1 MDPSPRFGALEDSS
15 GFQVLWEDG
24 DRVFCRTGWP
34 MADGGRSTVLAAQPT
49 AEHPTLASLER
60 LAHEYRLRDQ
70 LDSAWAA
77 RPLELVRE
85 GGRTLLL
92 FEDLGGEPLT
102 SLLTSPLEAGRFLR
116 LAISIVTALSK
127 VHQHGLIH
135 KDLKPANILVAAN
148 GEVRFTGFGIASR
161 LPCERQAP
169 EPPETIAGT
178 LAYMAPEQTGRMNR
192 SVDAR
197 SDLYALG
204 VTLYQM
210 ITGSLPFTAD
220 DPMEW
225 VHCHIARRPVP
236 PATRLATVPEAVSAI
251 ITKLLAK
258 TAEDRYQTA
267 TGVEHDLRHCLAEWD
282 RHGRIDG
289 FPLGQKDT
297 PDRLVI
303 PEKLYGR
310 EREIASLLAA
320 FDRVVESGALE
331 LVLVSGYSGIGKS
344 SVVNEL
350 RKVLVPPAGLFAA
363 GKFDQY
369 KRDIPYATLAQAF
382 QSLVQSLL
390 SKRDTELA
398 GWRDALLK
406 ALTPNGQLMLD
417 VVPELKL
424 IIGEQPPVLE
434 LPPQD
439 AQRRF
444 QLVFRRFIGV
454 FAQAEHPLALFLDDL
469 QWLDA
474 ATLDLIEDLLTRSD
488 LQHLMLIGAY
498 RNNEVTAAHPLMR
511 TLDAIKTAGG
521 KVAEITLMPLAEEH
535 LAQLI
540 ADALHCEFK
549 RTAPLAQLVHEK
561 TGGNPFFTIQFMSS
575 LGEEG
580 LLVFDHDAARWSW
593 DVHRIHAKGYA
604 DNVVDLMVGKLAR
617 LPAQTQAAVQQLA
630 CVGNAAETT
639 MLSIAFGTSE
649 ERVHTA
655 LSEAVLL
662 ELVERLKGSYK
673 FVHDRVQEAAYSMI
687 PEASRVPAHL
697 RIGRLLAA
705 QTPPEQRREMIF
717 EIVNQLNR
725 GAALITEQEE
735 RERLAELDLIAGK
748 RAKAS
753 TAYTSARTYLST
765 GMDVLG
771 REGWTSRYELA
782 FGLWLERAECEYL
795 CGNFDEAE
803 QLLSELLAR
812 GASKIDKA
820 AAYRL
825 KIDLHVMKSEYPKA
839 VESALECLRLFGVDM
854 PPHPAREEVEAEYE
868 RVWSAIGGR
877 PIESL
882 IDLPLM
888 TDPEMQ
894 AAMRVL
900 SVLNPP
906 AYFTDINLAHLHL
919 CHMVNI
925 TLRCGM
931 TDASAHAY
939 AWFGVILGPVF
950 HRYSDGY
957 RFGRLACDLVERHD
971 LVAYK
976 ARNYFSMEIVALWT
990 QPPQAAIDSIR
1001 MAFRTGVETG
1011 DLAIACYSCNHTVT
1025 DLLTRGDHL
1034 DEVWQESEHG
1044 LDFAHKA
1051 KFRDVVDIIVS
1062 QQRFIANMR
1071 GRTAHFSTFSDA
1083 MFDEEAFEAQLTA
1096 ERMATMVCWYWILK
1110 VQARFMSGD
1119 YEAALVAARKAKA
1132 LLWSTDA
1139 HIQLLDYH
1147 YYTALAMAAAYGTVP
1162 PDRQRALREAL
1173 AAHLHQLR
1181 EWAESCSA
1189 TFDDKHALL
1198 AAEIARLDGRELDAE
1213 QLYKEAIR
1221 LARENG
1227 FVHHEGI
1234 ANELAARFYAARGF
1248 EKFARVCWRDARHC
1262 YLRWGAD
1269 GKVRQLDQLHSH
1281 LRDDEPVHGSTR
1293 TIGAP
1298 VEHLDLATVI
1308 NMSQAVSGEIV
1319 LEKLLDTLMRTA
1331 MAQAGAERVVL
1342 ILAQGSARQIAAE
1355 ATTRGDTVTVQLR
1368 DEAVAET
1375 VLPASVLHYVLRT
1388 AESVILDDAAAG
1400 SPFAGDPY
1408 VRQRQRH
1415 SILCLP
1421 LLAQAKLIGAL
1432 YLENS
1437 LAAGVF
1443 APARVAVLK
1452 LLASQ
1457 AAIALEN
1464 ARLYRDLAEREAE
1477 VRRLVDANIVGIFI
1491 YDLDGR
1497 IPEANDAFLRIVGYN
1512 RDDLIAGRLRWT
1524 DLTPPEWLERDR
1536 QDRLPALKT
1545 KGSLAPFEKEYF
1557 RKDGSR
1563 VPVLMGVAAFEQKQ
1577 NEGVAFVLDLSERK
1591 QAEAEAREAER
1602 RYREAQMQLADAKR
1616 KQAEAEARESERRYR
1631 EAQMKLV
1638 HEGHLTASI
1647 AHEVKQPI
1655 NAQAVNAAAAL
1666 RWLGARPPNVDEA
1679 TQALE
1684 RIVNEATRAG
1694 DIIGRIRDLIKK
1706 APPRT
1711 DSVDINEAVREVIE
1725 LTGGEA
1731 AKYGIAMQAVLG
1743 EHLPSVP
1750 GDRVQLQQVVI
1761 NLIVNAVEAMSAMSE
1776 GPRALLISTAA
1787 DFFQGVS
1794 IAVSDSGPGLPAEG
1808 VERVF
1813 EPFYTTK
1820 PSGLGIGLSICRS
1833 IVDAHG
1839 GRLSAKPNV
1848 PRGAVFQ
1855 FTLPACADNPLGTGA
1870 DPEAPP
1876 TR

>member
-1 MDPSPRFGALEDSS
+1 VDPSPQFSVLGS

-24 DRVFCRTGWP
+24 ERALGRTWWP
-34 MADGGRSTVLAAQPT
+34 MADGGQRAVLAVRPT
-49 AEHPTLASLER
+49 AEHPSSASLER
-60 LAHEYRLRDQ
+60 LVHEYRLRDQ

-85 GGRTLLL
+85 GSQTLLL
-92 FEDLGGEPLT
+92 LEDPGGEPLAG
-102 SLLTSPLEAGRFLR
+102 LLTAPLETGRFLR
-116 LAISIVTALSK
+116 LAISILTALRK
-127 VHQHGLIH
+127 VHQRGLVH
-135 KDLKPANILVAAN
+135 KDLKPAHILVDAN
-148 GEVRFTGFGIASR
+148 EEVRLTGFGLASR
-161 LPCERQAP
+161 LPRERQAP

-192 SVDAR
+192 SINAR
-197 SDLYALG
+197 SDLYSLG

-210 ITGSLPFTAD
+210 LTGTLPFTAA

-225 VHCHIARRPVP
+225 VHCHIARTPVP
-236 PATRLATVPEAVSAI
+236 PSERVDNVPAPVSAI
-251 ITKLLAK
+251 VMKLLAK
-258 TAEDRYQTA
+258 TAEERYQTA
-267 TGVEHDLRHCLAEWD
+267 SGVGRDLRRCLTEWEA
-282 RHGRIDG
+282 HGHIEA
-289 FPLGQKDT
+289 FALGQQDT
-297 PDRLVI
+297 PDRLLI

-310 EREIASLLAA
+310 SHEVETLLAA
-320 FDRVVESGALE
+320 FNRIVKSGPPE
-331 LVLVSGYSGIGKS
+331 LVLISGYSGIGKS

-350 RKVLVPPAGLFAA
+350 HKALVLPHGLFAA

-382 QSLVQSLL
+382 QSLVRLLL
-390 SKRDTELA
+390 SKSETELA
-398 GWRDALLK
+398 GWRDALLE
-406 ALTPNGQLMLD
+406 ALAANGRLMVD

-424 IIGEQPPVLE
+424 IIGEQPPVPE
-434 LPPQD
+434 LPPHD

-498 RNNEVTAAHPLMR
+498 RDNEVTATHALMR
-511 TLDAIKTAGG
+511 TLDAIHAAGG
-521 KVAEITLMPLAEEH
+521 KVAQITLAPLAREH
-535 LAQLI
+535 LGQLI
-540 ADALHCEFK
+540 ADALRCDFE
-549 RTAPLAQLVHEK
+549 RAAPLAQLVHEK
-561 TGGNPFFTIQFMSS
+561 AGGNPFFAIQFIAS
-575 LGEEG
+575 LVEEDM
-580 LLVFDHDAARWSW
+580 LTFDHDAMRWSW
-593 DVHRIHAKGYA
+593 DLGRIHAKGYT
-604 DNVVDLMVGKLAR
+604 DNVVNLMVGKLIR
-617 LPAQTQAAVQQLA
+617 LPAETQAALQQLA
-630 CVGNAAETT
+630 CIGNTAEITT
-639 MLSIAFGTSE
+639 LTIAFGTSAE
-649 ERVHTA
+649 QVHAA

-662 ELVERLKGSYK
+662 EFVERLKDSYK
-673 FVHDRVQEAAYSMI
+673 FVHDRIQEAAYSLI
-687 PEASRVPAHL
+687 PEASRAPAHL

-705 QTPPEQRREMIF
+705 QTPPEQRQEMIF
-717 EIVNQLNR
+717 EIVGQLNR

-735 RERLAELDLIAGK
+735 RERLAELNLIAGK

-753 TAYTSARTYLST
+753 TAYASALNYLST
-765 GMDVLG
+765 GMTVLG
-771 REGWTSRYELA
+771 GAGWTSPYELA

-795 CGNFDEAE
+795 SGNFEEAE
-803 QLLSELLAR
+803 HLLSELLAR
-812 GASKIDKA
+812 GASKIDMV

-825 KIDLHVMKSEYPKA
+825 KIDLHVLKSENPKA
-839 VESALECLRLFGVDM
+839 VDSALECLHLFDVDM
-854 PPHPAREEVEAEYE
+854 PPHPAREQVEAEYE
-868 RVWSAIGGR
+868 KVWSAIGGR

-894 AAMRVL
+894 SVMRVL

-906 AYFTDINLAHLHL
+906 AYFTDINLVHLHL

-925 TLRCGM
+925 TLRYGM

-950 HRYSDGY
+950 HRYGDGY

-976 ARNYFSMEIVALWT
+976 ARNFFSMEMVALWT
-990 QPPQAAIDSIR
+990 QPPEAAIDSIR

-1011 DLAIACYSCNHTVT
+1011 DLAIACYSCNHTIT
-1025 DLLTRGDHL
+1025 DLLTRGDPL
-1034 DEVWQESEHG
+1034 DEVWQESKHG
-1044 LDFAHKA
+1044 LDFAQKA

-1062 QQRFIANMR
+1062 QQQFIANMR

-1096 ERMATMVCWYWILK
+1096 DRMATMVCWYWILK

-1139 HIQLLDYH
+1139 HIQLLDYD
-1147 YYTALAMAAAYGTVP
+1147 YYTALAMAAVYETVP
-1162 PDRQRALREAL
+1162 PDRQSELREDL
-1173 AAHLHQLR
+1173 TAHLHQLR

-1189 TFDDKHALL
+1189 TFRDKHALV
-1198 AAEIARLDGRELDAE
+1198 AAEIARLDGREVDAAH
-1213 QLYKEAIR
+1213 LYEEAIR

-1227 FVHHEGI
+1227 FVQNEGI

-1248 EKFARVCWRDARHC
+1248 EKIARAYLRDARYG
-1262 YLRWGAD
+1262 YLRWGAE
-1269 GKVRQLDQLHSH
+1269 GKVRQLDQLYPY
-1281 LRDDEPVHGSTR
+1281 LREDEPVPGLTR

-1308 NMSQAVSGEIV
+1308 KISQAISGEIV

-1331 MAQAGAERVVL
+1331 MAQAGAERVLL
-1342 ILAQGSARQIAAE
+1342 ILAQGSTQQIAAE
-1355 ATTRGDTVTVQLR
+1355 ATTRGDTMTVQLR
-1368 DEAVAET
+1368 DEVVAET

-1400 SPFAGDPY
+1400 SPFAADPY
-1408 VRQRQRH
+1408 VRQRKMH

-1477 VRRLVDANIVGIFI
+1477 IRRLVDANIVGIFI
-1491 YDLDGR
+1491 FDLEGR

-1524 DLTPPEWLERDR
+1524 DLTPPEWLERGR
-1536 QDRLPALKT
+1536 REWLPALKT
-1545 KGSLAPFEKEYF
+1545 KGSLAPIEKEYF

-1563 VPVLMGVAAFEQKQ
+1563 VPVLIGAAAFEHKQ

-1591 QAEAEAREAER
+1591 QAEAEARKAER
-1602 RYREAQMQLADAKR
+1602 RYREAQMELSDAKR

-1631 EAQMKLV
+1631 EAQMELV
-1638 HEGHLTASI
+1638 REGQLTASI

-1655 NAQAVNAAAAL
+1655 NAAAVNAAAGL

-1684 RIVNEATRAG
+1684 RIVNDATRAG
-1694 DIIGRIRDLIKK
+1694 NIIGRIRDLIKK
-1706 APPRT
+1706 ATPRT

-1725 LTGGEA
+1725 LARGQA
-1731 AKYGIAMQAVLG
+1731 AKHGIAMQAVLG
-1743 EHLPSVP
+1743 EHLPPVL

-1787 DFFQGVS
+1787 DFSQGVS

-1820 PSGLGIGLSICRS
+1820 PSGLGMGLSICRS

-1855 FTLPACADNPLGTGA
+1855 FTLPACADTPMGTGA
-1870 DPEAPP
+1870 EPEAPP